1 VEHETK
7 IEDSADRRTVFAAN
21 RTVFAAER
29 TNPPGSGHLS
39 HWPAASEPRRRHV
52 ALSPS
57 GLSRSPAR
65 CLCSALS
72 ASGLR
77 LGARATPGRVRRIPR
92 SGDCHASIDRRKPTR
107 PGINQRRWSE
117 CGSVAHSSFGQV
129 ELDAKFF
136 IYSPSC
142 ERPLFACAVRRPRF
156 SSGCK
161 THPANAP
168 AGSNRSSHGGNEMA
182 EAFGVARHI
191 QVTARVCGPQRE

>member
-29 TNPPGSGHLS
+29 TNPPGSGQHLS

-92 SGDCHASIDRRKPTR
+92 SGDCHASIDRRKPPR

-142 ERPLFACAVRRPRF
+142 ERPLFACAVRRSLARRPCRRHRNPRNPEGL
-156 SSGCK
+156 SD
-161 THPANAP
+161 
-168 AGSNRSSHGGNEMA
+168 GSRDVPPGS
-182 EAFGVARHI
+182 
-191 QVTARVCGPQRE
+191 